1 MRRSLKPAIALATAP
16 SRFAHRRRSVSQKI
30 PNRAKRPSTVAV
42 RAEPELRLVL
52 AAVMRKR
59 KSPKAPSYAVGY
71 GRPPK
76 ATQFAKG
83 ESGNPRGR
91 PKGTRTVGAMLQEI
105 LRQKIAVTE
114 NGRTRRLPALEVI
127 LRRLAN
133 DAMRSEPRAL
143 KLLLA
148 LNDRYGDS
156 R

>member
-1 MRRSLKPAIALATAP
+1 
-16 SRFAHRRRSVSQKI
+16 
-30 PNRAKRPSTVAV
+30 
-42 RAEPELRLVL
+42 
-52 AAVMRKR
+52 MRKR
-59 KSPKAPSYAVGY
+59 KNSKASAYAVGY

-105 LRQKIAVTE
+105 LRQKISVTE
-114 NGRTRRLPALEVI
+114 NGKTRRLPALEVI

-148 LNDRYGDS
+148 LNDRYGESAQIDLHLDDILAEDRAILASFLNQPAHIGNIKDKS
-156 R
+156 RKGSISNGI

>member
-1 MRRSLKPAIALATAP
+1 
-16 SRFAHRRRSVSQKI
+16 
-30 PNRAKRPSTVAV
+30 
-42 RAEPELRLVL
+42 
-52 AAVMRKR
+52 MRKR
-59 KSPKAPSYAVGY
+59 KNPKAPAYVVGY

-114 NGRTRRLPALEVI
+114 NGKTRRLPALEVI

-148 LNDRYGDS
+148 LNDRYGESAHTDLQLDDILAEDREILAS
-156 R
+156 FLKQPRHITNLKEKSGRRSTSNGI

>member
-1 MRRSLKPAIALATAP
+1 
-16 SRFAHRRRSVSQKI
+16 
-30 PNRAKRPSTVAV
+30 
-42 RAEPELRLVL
+42 
-52 AAVMRKR
+52 MRKR
-59 KSPKAPSYAVGY
+59 KTAKAPPYAVGY

-114 NGRTRRLPALEVI
+114 NGKTRRLPALEVI

-156 R
+156 AQTDLHLDDILAEDKAILASFLNQPPRTSAIKDKPGKRSASNGI

>member
-1 MRRSLKPAIALATAP
+1 MP
-16 SRFAHRRRSVSQKI
+16 SR
-30 PNRAKRPSTVAV
+30 RARPSY
-42 RAEPELRLVL
+42 
-52 AAVMRKR
+52 
-59 KSPKAPSYAVGY
+59 SVGY

-76 ATQFAKG
+76 ATQFRKG

-114 NGRTRRLPALEVI
+114 NGKTRRLPALEVI
-127 LRRLAN
+127 LRRLVN

-148 LNDRYGDS
+148 LHDRYGESAQTDLRLDDILAEDKEILAS
-156 R
+156 FLNQPPRKGGIKVMGRRGTSNGN